1 MMESVVVDQ
10 RRTVGSLLE
19 KVHKYRDLA
28 RRVGDE
34 ETARRIWGLTS
45 ELKQRARAL
54 AKANDEAIRARA
66 REIWEENGRPAGRD
80 EEFWFQAERE
90 FREAGELARQDDN

>member
-1 MMESVVVDQ
+1 VQVDQ

-28 RRVGDE
+28 RGVGDE
-34 ETARRIWGLTS
+34 ETARRIWGLTA

-54 AKANDEAIRARA
+54 AKGNEDVIRARA
-66 REIWEENGRPAGRD
+66 REIWEESGRPAGRD

-90 FREAGELARQDDN
+90 FREAEALAEQIRDDD